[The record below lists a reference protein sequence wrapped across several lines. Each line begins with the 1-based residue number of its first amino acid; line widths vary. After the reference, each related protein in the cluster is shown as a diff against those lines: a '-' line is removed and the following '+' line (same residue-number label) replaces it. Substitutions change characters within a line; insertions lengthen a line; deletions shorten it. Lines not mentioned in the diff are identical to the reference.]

1 MSTADFD
8 EFCIFTEKL
17 AVRLKGSKSERLHFH
32 KFCTFA
38 YLQYLHSCIFAFLH
52 FFTENLAERL

>member
-17 AVRLKGSKSERLHFH
+17 AVRLKGSKSERLHFD

-38 YLQYLHSCIFAFLH
+38 YLQYLHSCIFLN
-52 FFTENLAERL
+52 FFTESLAERL